1 MGMDIR
7 QQAEFYVDTRDLNLA
22 SKASNI
28 IHEATLAFKKLREE
42 YDDKEYFD
50 MAVQITLSSWGY
62 AGENHVTSKVD
73 LEKYE
78 EGIPSEDFEP
88 TGFDAVEKAFEAL
101 SAENK

>member
-22 SKASNI
+22 SKTSKI
-28 IHEATLAFKKLREE
+28 FHETTLAFKKLREE

-50 MAVQITLSSWGY
+50 MAVQITLASWGY
-62 AGENHVTSKVD
+62 AGDSHTILKVD

-88 TGFDAVEKAFEAL
+88 TSFDDVIKKAFEAL
-101 SAENK
+101 ADE

>member
-22 SKASNI
+22 LKTSKI
-28 IHEATLAFKKLREE
+28 IHEATVAFKKLREE

-50 MAVQITLSSWGY
+50 MAVQITLASWGY
-62 AGENHVTSKVD
+62 AGDSHTILKVD

-88 TGFDAVEKAFEAL
+88 TSFDDVIKKAFEAL
-101 SAENK
+101 AEN

>member
-7 QQAEFYVDTRDLNLA
+7 QQAEFYVDTKDPNLA
-22 SKASNI
+22 LKTSKI
-28 IHEATLAFKKLREE
+28 IHEATVAFKKLREE

-101 SAENK
+101 SAEE